1 MGVPWT
7 IGNIQTEI
15 FIRKKFYSLAR
26 IYRIKDISRMC
37 PFGTHTLFACVSLRE
52 THAQAGG
59 FAPRDISR
67 GLRPLRYKQGTSSP
81 ALYTW
86 GTKVPHVYVCPFGTH
101 IPERGASPPAIYA
114 WGTLVPHA
122 LSRMCPFGTH
132 TLYALRRRAR

>member
-37 PFGTHTLFACVSLRE
+37 PFGTHTLFACVSLRD
-52 THAQAGG
+52 THALTGALRRR
-59 FAPRDISR
+59 APLDKI
-67 GLRPLRYKQGTSSP
+67 Y
-81 ALYTW
+81 ALALA
-86 GTKVPHVYVCPFGTH
+86 KAKRMCPFGTH

-122 LSRMCPFGTH
+122 LYGGVPK
-132 TLYALRRRAR
+132 